1 VGSMF
6 EKMDVL
12 LLRLFAPK
20 ADWEKEIVVKAR
32 QLGKPKDSKDAKDLI
47 NDINTLQT
55 LVAITKDPL
64 LDAKNAGEDDS
75 TKAGFKAALPTQI
88 EQLRKELHLSLDV
101 LCDRNQEMFELKLN
115 YHTQQLQEAIL
126 NSAQY
131 VVRSLSGPYDRLLN
145 EVRFFVCFD
154 DKLAD
159 NAVQQDLKI
168 LWKEMVRPPRSF

>member
-1 VGSMF
+1 ML

-20 ADWEKEIVVKAR
+20 ADWEKEIVAKTR
-32 QLGKPKDSKDAKDLI
+32 QLGKPKDSKDSKDLV
-47 NDINTLQT
+47 NDITTLQT

-64 LDAKNAGEDDS
+64 LDAKNAGEDNS

-101 LCDRNQEMFELKLN
+101 LCERNQEMFELKLN

-131 VVRSLSGPYDRLLN
+131 VVQSLSGPYDRLHN
-145 EVRFFVCFD
+145 EVRFLSDMFV
-154 DKLAD
+154 
-159 NAVQQDLKI
+159 
-168 LWKEMVRPPRSF
+168 S